1 MSERAVDSKEVSN
14 MQRMQPGRKPRIV
27 VVGGGTGLSVM
38 LRGLKELPV
47 EITAIVTVADDGGS
61 SGRIRTDLQMPPPG
75 DIRNVMVA
83 LADVEPLLEQVL
95 QYRFQNGNGLA
106 GHNLG
111 NLMIAALKEI
121 TGDFNHAIQYLS
133 RVLAV
138 RGRVLPSTGQEVVL
152 CAEMDDGSLVKG
164 ESQIPK
170 AGKKIARVFL
180 EPEQVQPLPEALRA
194 IEEAD
199 GIILGPGSLYTSI
212 LPNLLVKGLPEA
224 IRRSHAKKIY
234 ICNVMTQAG
243 ETDHFTASDHVAA
256 ITRHVGEGFFD
267 VAIVNRQTPPPSIM
281 KRYASEGA
289 MVVEADVKRLESF
302 GCKVIADDLMQ
313 IETVIR
319 HDAAKLNRWI
329 VDLVHAT

>member
-1 MSERAVDSKEVSN
+1 
-14 MQRMQPGRKPRIV
+14 
-27 VVGGGTGLSVM
+27 
-38 LRGLKELPV
+38 
-47 EITAIVTVADDGGS
+47 
-61 SGRIRTDLQMPPPG
+61 PPG

-170 AGKKIARVFL
+170 AGKKIARLCL
-180 EPEQVQPLPEALRA
+180 EPEQVPPVPDAVRA
-194 IEEAD
+194 TEEAD
-199 GIILGPGSLYTSI
+199 GIILRRGSLYTSI
-212 LPNLLVKGLPEA
+212 LPNLLVKGHPEA

-234 ICNVMTQAG
+234 IYNVMTQAG

-289 MVVEADVKRLESF
+289 MVVEADVKRLES
-302 GCKVIADDLMQ
+302 
-313 IETVIR
+313 
-319 HDAAKLNRWI
+319 
-329 VDLVHAT
+329 

>member
-1 MSERAVDSKEVSN
+1 
-14 MQRMQPGRKPRIV
+14 MQPGRKPRIV